1 MSQRSLGFA
10 LVIVSLAVMAGTA
23 LATAGSGV
31 TATVIASGEIPH
43 EVGIHQAAGESTV
56 IAEFTIEPGGTTG
69 WHSHPGKT
77 LVVVQEGDFTLYRD
91 VDGECRTPTFA
102 PGQAFVEKR
111 TSVHMGV
118 NEGDTPV
125 VLGVVFFRVPDDG
138 TVRIDQP
145 DPGVC

>member
-31 TATVIASGEIPH
+31 TATVTASGEISH
-43 EVGIHQAAGESTV
+43 ELGIHQAAGESTV

-77 LVVVQEGDFTLYRD
+77 LVIVKEGDFTLYRD
-91 VDGECRTPTFA
+91 VDGECRSPTFS
-102 PGQAFVEKR
+102 PGQGFVEKR

-138 TVRIDQP
+138 TLRIDQP